1 MVGNILSTICDI
13 MQRILNGIEKWC
25 QQKELLINPSKT
37 EMILF
42 TRRYKPDD
50 VKDIRFYGKTLLL
63 TMHVKYLGVL
73 LDSKLSWKNHV
84 EHKCRK
90 AVMAFYQ
97 V

>member
-1 MVGNILSTICDI
+1 

-25 QQKELLINPSKT
+25 QQKQLSINPGKT
-37 EMILF
+37 EMIQF

-50 VKDIRFYGKTLLL
+50 VKDIRFYGKTLML
-63 TMHVKYLGVL
+63 TTQVKYLRVI

-90 AVMAFYQ
+90 AIMAF
-97 V
+97 